1 MEEISIEDFSKAQIK
16 IGKVVSAEEM
26 TDSEKLVK
34 FEVDLGE
41 ERPRVI
47 LSGIKGR
54 ISDFRKR

>member
-34 FEVDLGE
+34 F
-41 ERPRVI
+41 
-47 LSGIKGR
+47 
-54 ISDFRKR
+54 